1 MSYILTLLN
10 NNNGFIPFANAFEC
24 AESKAG
30 VVVSFIAVLELVKE
44 GLIQLQQSDINSLI
58 YLKLK

>member
-1 MSYILTLLN
+1 MSHILALLN
-10 NNNGFIPFANAFEC
+10 NTNGFIPFADAFDT

-44 GLIQLQQSDINSLI
+44 GLIQMQQSDINSLI